1 MPPRR
6 RNPAAGASSASAAAA
21 SGAAS
26 KSGARLSK
34 LAKENGIT
42 AEEEAEIR
50 EAFSLFAEPMEGEKE
65 GVMPIGEVRRA
76 LIALGIPPTS
86 RAQLAEFT
94 AALDPEDEGFATYE
108 GFVGICAL
116 QLHARRDR
124 HGHGHGRGGAAAAE
138 EEEEDEAHRAELDE
152 AYALFVGGRGRGPDA
167 PAITLA
173 DLRRVAALLQ
183 LDEESQQKLQGGGGG
198 GGQNSIGG
206 LLSGSSKAGRAG
218 KGDVPTVVTDELLR
232 DMILEANDG
241 AGVGKGVTKDQ
252 FDRVM
257 RRAGVWRL
265 LGGSNQALP
274 TATTSNPVPRFVRW
288 KLSEHGDA
296 GDVSQLPRRIF
307 WSGGVLDEDTPP
319 LDRRQRKKN
328 DGSSRPGIGPK
339 GRKERRGRAKGMATR
354 HENRGG

>member
-6 RNPAAGASSASAAAA
+6 RNPAAGASSAAAA
-21 SGAAS
+21 SSPAS

-34 LAKENGIT
+34 LAKENDIT

-86 RAQLAEFT
+86 PAQLAEFT

-116 QLHARRDR
+116 QLHARRDSD
-124 HGHGHGRGGAAAAE
+124 GYGGYYGGGGGGGAE
-138 EEEEDEAHRAELDE
+138 EAHRAELDE
-152 AYALFVGGRGRGPDA
+152 AYALFVGDRRGPDA

-173 DLRRVAALLQ
+173 DLKRVAALLQ
-183 LDEESQQKLQGGGGG
+183 LDEESQQKQHGAGGRDG
-198 GGQNSIGG
+198 IGG
-206 LLSGSSKAGRAG
+206 LLTGSKGKAG
-218 KGDVPTVVTDELLR
+218 KGDVPTVVTEELLR

-241 AGVGKGVTKDQ
+241 AGVGKGVSKDQ

-257 RRAGVWRL
+257 RRAGVWR
-265 LGGSNQALP
+265 
-274 TATTSNPVPRFVRW
+274 
-288 KLSEHGDA
+288 
-296 GDVSQLPRRIF
+296 
-307 WSGGVLDEDTPP
+307 
-319 LDRRQRKKN
+319 
-328 DGSSRPGIGPK
+328 
-339 GRKERRGRAKGMATR
+339 
-354 HENRGG
+354 

>member
-6 RNPAAGASSASAAAA
+6 RNPAAGASSAAAA
-21 SGAAS
+21 SSPAS

-34 LAKENGIT
+34 LAKENDIT

-86 RAQLAEFT
+86 PAQLAEFT

-116 QLHARRDR
+116 QLHARRDND
-124 HGHGHGRGGAAAAE
+124 GYGGYGGDGAE
-138 EEEEDEAHRAELDE
+138 EAHRAELDE
-152 AYALFVGGRGRGPDA
+152 AYALFVGDRRGPDA

-173 DLRRVAALLQ
+173 DLKRVAALLQ
-183 LDEESQQKLQGGGGG
+183 LDEESQQKQQQQQVGGRGD
-198 GGQNSIGG
+198 SIGG
-206 LLSGSSKAGRAG
+206 LLTGSKGKAG
-218 KGDVPTVVTDELLR
+218 KGDVPTVVTEELLR

-241 AGVGKGVTKDQ
+241 AGVGKGVSKDQ

-257 RRAGVWRL
+257 RRAGVWR
-265 LGGSNQALP
+265 
-274 TATTSNPVPRFVRW
+274 
-288 KLSEHGDA
+288 
-296 GDVSQLPRRIF
+296 
-307 WSGGVLDEDTPP
+307 
-319 LDRRQRKKN
+319 
-328 DGSSRPGIGPK
+328 
-339 GRKERRGRAKGMATR
+339 
-354 HENRGG
+354 